1 VVVFYGFGYFF
12 QQGFRSFMLLSIG
25 KAIKQR
31 NPDAGALLAAPQ
43 LGWAPTAPAVDMF
56 NRRRKQLAPVRV
68 HVPAG
73 L

>member
-1 VVVFYGFGYFF
+1 
-12 QQGFRSFMLLSIG
+12 MLLSIG